1 MLKKTSN
8 FSSISNRSVAVLA
21 NRMVPDTTIFG
32 SVCLDYESGVNIHA
46 VENAVMLG
54 AKVVWMPT

>member
-1 MLKKTSN
+1 
-8 FSSISNRSVAVLA
+8 
-21 NRMVPDTTIFG
+21 MVPDTTIFG